1 MYNNKLCKVGVILT
15 ATKQK
20 NKKNEVTRLSQHR
33 GIKDVRKNWDLY
45 ILLIPGLLFLLIFKY
60 APMYGVTIAF
70 QDFNIFKG
78 ISGSEWVGLAN
89 FKKLIYSDEFYRVFF
104 NTLIISLY
112 KIVINFP
119 MPIIIALLL
128 NEVNCMVYKKTVQ
141 TIIYMP
147 HFLSWIIVGG
157 IFTTILSPSSGL
169 VNQLI
174 KALGGESISFM
185 MSNDWFRSILVLSAA
200 WKEVGWGA
208 IIYIAAI
215 AGIDQDIYEA
225 ASIDGAGRVRKMISI
240 TLPGLSPTIILML
253 ILRLG
258 SVLEAGT
265 EQILTMYN
273 SVVYETGDV
282 IGTYVYRMGLGKME
296 YSFSTAVGLF
306 NSVVGFILIALG
318 NFTSRKLLGKS
329 IW

>member
-1 MYNNKLCKVGVILT
+1 MTEKSKIRR
-15 ATKQK
+15 TKI
-20 NKKNEVTRLSQHR
+20 KKNEVTNSMKSSSRCRAL
-33 GIKDVRKNWDLY
+33 KDIRSNWDIYLM
-45 ILLIPGLLFLLIFKY
+45 LIPGLLFLLIFKY

-70 QDFNIFKG
+70 QDFNIFQG

-89 FKKLIYSDEFYRVFF
+89 FRKLIESEEFYRVFF

-112 KIVINFP
+112 KIIINFP
-119 MPIIIALLL
+119 LPIVIALLL
-128 NEVNCMVYKKTVQ
+128 NEIACMPYKKTVQ

-174 KALGGESISFM
+174 TALGGESISFM
-185 MSNDWFRSILVLSAA
+185 MSNDWFRAILVISAA

-215 AGIDQDIYEA
+215 AGIEQEIYEA
-225 ASIDGAGRVRKMISI
+225 ASIDGAGKIRKMISI
-240 TLPGLSPTIILML
+240 TLPGLSSTIILML

-306 NSVVGFILIALG
+306 NSVVGFILITLG